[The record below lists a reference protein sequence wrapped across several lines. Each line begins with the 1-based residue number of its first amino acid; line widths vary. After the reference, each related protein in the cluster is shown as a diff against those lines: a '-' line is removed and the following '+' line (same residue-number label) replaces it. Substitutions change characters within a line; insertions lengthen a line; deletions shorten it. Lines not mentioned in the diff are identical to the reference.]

1 MDENLKTLLFEQ
13 WSNPAALGYAREAM
27 RLAGL
32 SQDQA
37 EAVLDEMAWLFDMMT
52 LDEAE
57 KALTK
62 TWKKE

>member
-1 MDENLKTLLFEQ
+1 MDENLKTLLLER
-13 WSNPAALGYAREAM
+13 WSNMAALGYAREAM

-37 EAVLDEMAWLFDMMT
+37 EAVLDEMEWLFDTMT
-52 LDEAE
+52 LAEAE
-57 KALTK
+57 KALAK